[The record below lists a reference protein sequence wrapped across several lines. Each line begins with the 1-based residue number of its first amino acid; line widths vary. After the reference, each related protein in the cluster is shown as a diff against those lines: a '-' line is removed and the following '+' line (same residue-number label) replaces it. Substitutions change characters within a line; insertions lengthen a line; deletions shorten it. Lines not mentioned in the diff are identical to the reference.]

1 MAGSGF
7 SFYATNEGDISD
19 VGRLI
24 PNVIEIDSSK
34 TSNTASPTSVDQ
46 GKGYFVALPNYYH
59 KVRYAFNTFSG
70 DPTGQVRIILPT
82 SGEINK
88 GKWLA
93 IEDTHGLG
101 VAIIGSPT
109 YVPIPFIG
117 GNENRTRT
125 YFHCNGENWIQLNL
139 MPTFS
144 SDLSSITDNLFKL
157 IPAVVTASGTG
168 VGWDSVGT
176 YAIWEALP
184 NKLNKCNYGYGGN
197 TPIKIMFPPVAGNE
211 GKWLGIQKTGGV
223 SVYLPTEGLSGNNE
237 PVLTNADGFKP
248 TVYYHCTNEGW
259 QMVSALRAQ
268 VQPDLSAYELFSNK
282 ELVALDNSAVKFPNN
297 NVVKTAL
304 EAFNASLLA
313 NCNDIRGTYLAKANN
328 LADVSNLALA
338 RQNLGVEG
346 LDKKGVANGYPSL
359 DASGT
364 IPSAQLPSYVD
375 DVLEYATVSAFPSVG
390 VAGKLYL
397 VTTGVDANK
406 SYRWSGSTY
415 IELISSPG
423 STDAIAEG
431 TVNKYWT
438 SARTLASSLAGFVA
452 SAYTAIAATDTVL
465 SAFQKIQGFFNTL
478 STVAFTGNYNDLLNK
493 PIISSG
499 SALAKY
505 YSTINRCSVTGSTT
519 SLGTAWIVP
528 FTPLADMSITQI
540 GCLLT
545 NVNTSERVDVAIYN
559 AALTTNLGT
568 AFATFSTTGEKF
580 VTLSVA
586 VSVVGGTQYYLVL
599 KGDNTGANNY
609 AYTSCFSNAL
619 IARQIYIGTGAISG
633 SFATTGAGTVVPFI
647 SIK

>member
-7 SFYATNEGDISD
+7 SYYATSVADTSD
-19 VGRLI
+19 LGRLI
-24 PNVIEIDSSK
+24 PNIIEVDSGQ
-34 TSNTASPTSVDQ
+34 TSNVANPVSIAD
-46 GKGYFVALPNYYH
+46 GRGYFVALPNYYH

-70 DPTGQVRIILPT
+70 DPTDQIRIILPP

-101 VAIIGSPT
+101 VLIIGSPT
-109 YVPIPFIG
+109 YVPFPFIG
-117 GNENRTRT
+117 GNTNRTRT
-125 YFHCNGENWIQLNL
+125 YFHCNGENWIQINL
-139 MPTFS
+139 MPTAS
-144 SDLSSITDNLFKL
+144 IDLSSVTDNLFKL

-168 VGWDSVGT
+168 VGWDT
-176 YAIWEALP
+176 ANAFAIWEAVP
-184 NKLNKCNYGYGGN
+184 NKLNKCSYGFGGN
-197 TPIKIMFPPVAGNE
+197 TPIKVVFPVIAGNE
-211 GKWLGIQKTGGV
+211 GKWLGIQKLSGTNV
-223 SVYLPTEGLSGNNE
+223 ILPTEGLSGNNA

-259 QMVSALRAQ
+259 QMVSALRAS
-268 VQPDLSAYELFSNK
+268 VQPDLSVYELLANK

-297 NVVKTAL
+297 NVVKTSLDAL
-304 EAFNASLLA
+304 SSSLLA
-313 NCNDIRGTYLAKANN
+313 NCNDIRSTYLSKANN
-328 LADVSNLALA
+328 LSDLSNLALS

-359 DASGT
+359 DANGT

-375 DVLEYATVSAFPSVG
+375 DVIEYATISAFPIVG
-390 VAGKLYL
+390 VAGKIYV
-397 VTTGVDANK
+397 VTSGVDANK

-452 SAYTAIAATDTVL
+452 VAYSAITSADTVL
-465 SAFQKIQGFFNTL
+465 SAFQKIQGFFNSL
-478 STVAFTGNYNDLLNK
+478 STVAFSGNYNDLINK
-493 PIISSG
+493 PTIPSG
-499 SALAKY
+499 SALDKY

-519 SLGTAWIVP
+519 SLGTAWIIP

-545 NVNTSERVDVAIYN
+545 NANATERVDMAIYN
-559 AALTTNLGT
+559 SALTTNLGT
-568 AFATFSTTGEKF
+568 AFSTFNSTGEKF
-580 VTLSVA
+580 VTLSTA
-586 VSVVGGTQYYLVL
+586 VNLVGGTQVYLVL
-599 KGDNTGANNY
+599 KGDNFGANNY
-609 AYTSCFSNAL
+609 AYSSCFSNAL
-619 IARQIYIGTGAISG
+619 IARQINLGAGAITG
-633 SFATTGAGTVVPFI
+633 SLAGAGASTVVPFI